1 MLELK
6 ELLHEAKTIFK
17 IESGIFYLERFDKNW
32 DETVDV
38 ESLDEIE
45 NKDKIYL
52 VDDAEIKNPLK
63 KEVLIVGFVAYKK
76 SIVVFKVKVFIMFEI
91 VCPFIV
97 NFWLLH

>member
-1 MLELK
+1 M
-6 ELLHEAKTIFK
+6 
-17 IESGIFYLERFDKNW
+17 
-32 DETVDV
+32 DV

-52 VDDAEIKNPLK
+52 VADAEAKNPLK

-76 SIVVFKVKVFIMFEI
+76 RSCFKVKVFIIFEI

-97 NFWLLH
+97 HFLLLH